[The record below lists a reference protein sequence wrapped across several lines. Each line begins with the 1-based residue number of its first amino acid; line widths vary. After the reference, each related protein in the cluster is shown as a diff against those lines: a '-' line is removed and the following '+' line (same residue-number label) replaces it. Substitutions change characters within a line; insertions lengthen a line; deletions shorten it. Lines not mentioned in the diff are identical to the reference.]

1 MEYTAIQSHISTKKG
16 CPPPI
21 KTTALRTVQ
30 NLPISIF
37 HREFSQKNYQEI
49 NEKKKQITFTP
60 LFVILKKNN
69 NKNHVKL
76 L

>member
-30 NLPISIF
+30 NLPIPIF

-49 NEKKKQITFTP
+49 NEKKTDYFYTIICHFE
-60 LFVILKKNN
+60 KNN